1 MDTMLQNGDL
11 ALCERGFPITVT
23 GVQEH
28 AQRLLL
34 RLSTQK
40 GAFALDP
47 SFGSE
52 LHRLRGSNLS
62 REAER
67 LVAQA
72 AAQIPG
78 VTVQTVTCT
87 QAEQGAVRLD
97 IHLVAA
103 GENATLGLL
112 I

>member
-1 MDTMLQNGDL
+1 MDTLLQNGDL

-23 GVQEH
+23 GVREK

-62 REAER
+62 GEAER
-67 LVAQA
+67 LVVQA

-78 VTVQTVTCT
+78 VTVQKVTCVH
-87 QAEQGAVRLD
+87 AENGAVRLD
-97 IHLVAA
+97 IHLSSA
-103 GENATLGLL
+103 GEIATLGLT